1 MDIAPP
7 PGMEFMTEP
16 DVSIVVANAP
26 TSESEFETA
35 PAAAA
40 EMPTVV
46 GEKPAAEE
54 GQAGEKKGE

>member
-1 MDIAPP
+1 
-7 PGMEFMTEP
+7 MEFMTEP
-16 DVSIVVANAP
+16 DVSVVVANAP

-35 PAAAA
+35 PSAAA